1 MSILSVGVSE
11 DQLPEFTDEVDN
23 RTVVAGRE
31 AVLSCHVQHLGSY
44 KVTTTNTHQDINII
58 LLNNLDFDN
67 TTISQKCC
75 AALGSCTVALLLHS
89 PALVEAAAAVSSLA
103 MIHHVDTTSIVALPA
118 ECSHTPQ
125 VSIQY
130 FPNAGKSKHNLAAGE
145 YNKIFCI
152 WTIQR

>member
-58 LLNNLDFDN
+58 SLNNLDFDN

-75 AALGSCTVALLLHS
+75 AALPGVAEHLLNFGS
-89 PALVEAAAAVSSLA
+89 
-103 MIHHVDTTSIVALPA
+103 I
-118 ECSHTPQ
+118 
-125 VSIQY
+125 
-130 FPNAGKSKHNLAAGE
+130 
-145 YNKIFCI
+145 
-152 WTIQR
+152 